1 MSEKAQLSTTTDLQK
16 STITTDGGQPIEQVV
31 GTDAEIQDKLA
42 ERIEHV
48 EDVYAG
54 AAAATKQ
61 EQDMTFFQALKAYPR
76 ASAFSILFS
85 SEPKRSLSTSVL
97 SLTLQLSLCGK
108 TAAIIME
115 VRQHLSECRIFIP

>member
-1 MSEKAQLSTTTDLQK
+1 MSEKAQYSTATDLQK
-16 STITTDGGQPIEQVV
+16 STITTDGAPIEQVV
-31 GTDAEIQDKLA
+31 GTDAEIQDNLA

-61 EQDMTFFQALKAYPR
+61 EQDMTFFQAIKAYPK

-85 SEPKRSLSTSVL
+85 T
-97 SLTLQLSLCGK
+97 
-108 TAAIIME
+108 AIIME
-115 VRQHLSECRIFIP
+115 QALFLPSLT